1 MSNLMRKESEPLR
14 PKPIL
19 ALMAGLCLCVAGR
32 ISLWADKPTLIRF
45 GVSSAGVGN
54 PPRTAAGW
62 TSVAQLHRYLEK
74 EFEADGIPVQWIFF
88 KGQGPAVNE
97 AIANNQLDFTSLGD
111 LPSIVG
117 RSAGLDTRLVL
128 VSGSRADAYIA
139 VPPDSPLKNVEDL
152 RGKRVA
158 FNKGT
163 ATQLLANRVLE
174 KYGLQEKDIRVV
186 NMEPANAKAAF
197 LAGQVDAVF
206 GTLDLVRLSSEG
218 KARILWSSKKYPLA
232 ASAGH
237 ILVNQKFA
245 DRYPE
250 HAYRVVKALLKA
262 AHWAGEEANRDS
274 VLKIWGSAGALPES
288 LYRREFKDV
297 RLSIRLSPIFDP
309 YIQAV
314 DRQSVSD
321 AYRYKLIRKPFDVDA
336 WIDRRYAD
344 AALKEL
350 KLEGFWPAFDKE
362 GNRIQVN

>member
-1 MSNLMRKESEPLR
+1 MSNDPESSR
-14 PKPIL
+14 TKPIPVIL
-19 ALMAGLCLCVAGR
+19 LGWCLCMIGIAP
-32 ISLWADKPTLIRF
+32 LWAGKPALIRF

-62 TSVAQLHRYLEK
+62 TSVAQTRQYLEK
-74 EFEADGIPVQWIFF
+74 EFESDGIPVKWIFF

-128 VSGSRADAYIA
+128 VSGSRADSYIA
-139 VPPDSPLKNVEDL
+139 VAPNSPINKVEDM
-152 RGKRVA
+152 RGKRVV

-163 ATQLLANRVLE
+163 ASQLLANRVLE
-174 KYGLQEKDIRVV
+174 KYGLEERDIRVV

-197 LAGQVDAVF
+197 LAGQVDAII
-206 GTLDLVRLSSEG
+206 GALDLLRLSSEG
-218 KARILWSSKKYPLA
+218 KAKIIWSSRKFPLA

-245 DRYPE
+245 DQYPDLT
-250 HAYRVVKALLKA
+250 YRVVKALVKA
-262 AHWAGEEANRDS
+262 AYWAGQEANRDS
-274 VLKIWGSAGALPES
+274 VLKIWGSAGPIPES
-288 LYRREFKDV
+288 LYRSEYEGV
-297 RLSIRLSPIFDP
+297 PLTTRLSPIFDP
-309 YIQAV
+309 FIVAV
-314 DRQSVSD
+314 DHRSVAD
-321 AYRYKLIRKPFDVDA
+321 AFRYRLIRKSFDVDA

-350 KLEGFWPAFDKE
+350 KLEGFWPAFDKD
-362 GNRIQVN
+362 GNRIQAN